1 MTSHKLI
8 NYRLHLS
15 FPPYNVYYFPAAG
28 QYNGAPSDI
37 VLFWTIYYSISSA
50 ILLLEMFPN
59 QNKTKTYLAYMQMK
73 VLTPVFAVLVTI
85 SLAMLHMTN
94 ADSFLSSAV
103 QPREKQDAMKA
114 TITDGLRLAN
124 QSSQHWQEKQQH
136 NQSNQQQHPLIAN
149 GLNSN
154 SNNKFDN
161 HSPSVIS
168 ELPF

>member
-1 MTSHKLI
+1 
-8 NYRLHLS
+8 
-15 FPPYNVYYFPAAG
+15 
-28 QYNGAPSDI
+28 
-37 VLFWTIYYSISSA
+37 
-50 ILLLEMFPN
+50 MFPN

-73 VLTPVFAVLVTI
+73 VLTPVFAAVLVTI
-85 SLAMLHMTN
+85 SLAMLHIAN

-136 NQSNQQQHPLIAN
+136 NQSNQQQQPLIAN
-149 GLNSN
+149 ALNSN

-161 HSPSVIS
+161 HSPSIVS